1 LSLGLNLKL
10 NKTDFYYLIRLFIS
24 ILIGVFVVKDKISEG
39 NIRQK
44 NKALIFNAA
53 KEEFVTYG
61 FKGASIKRIA
71 ERANIPRA
79 NIHYYFQDKTDLY
92 QQLLSNIIAVWNT
105 DYDTLNADQEPKVAL
120 RAYIRAKVMHSK
132 NDPYSSRIFASEL
145 IHGAPVLN
153 DYLNNDFKAW
163 LQSKVA
169 VIDIWIEKGL
179 IDKVNPHHLLFL
191 IWSSTQ
197 HYADFNV
204 QVLAALDKE
213 TMSDD
218 DFEAVVVSLTQI
230 ILKGCGIE

>member
-1 LSLGLNLKL
+1 M
-10 NKTDFYYLIRLFIS
+10 
-24 ILIGVFVVKDKISEG
+24 SEG

-53 KEEFVTYG
+53 KKEFVTYG

-71 ERANIPRA
+71 ERANIARA

-92 QQLLSNIIAVWNT
+92 QQLLSNIIEIWNE
-105 DYDTLNADQEPKVAL
+105 DYDTLNADQEPKIAL
-120 RAYIRAKVMHSK
+120 STYIRAKVMHSK
-132 NDPYSSRIFASEL
+132 DDPDSSRIFASEL

-153 DYLNNDFKAW
+153 DYLNTDFKVW
-163 LQSKVA
+163 LQSKVT
-169 VIDIWIEKGL
+169 VIDTWIEQGL

-213 TMSDD
+213 SMEDN
-218 DFEAVVVSLTQI
+218 DFEEVVASLTQI
-230 ILKGCGIE
+230 ILKGCGIN

>member
-1 LSLGLNLKL
+1 MSLIFIFQHANL
-10 NKTDFYYLIRLFIS
+10 LF
-24 ILIGVFVVKDKISEG
+24 LIGVIVAQAKTTEG

-44 NKALIFNAA
+44 NKALIFSAA
-53 KEEFVTYG
+53 KQEFVTHG

-71 ERANIPRA
+71 ERAEIARA

-92 QQLLSNIIAVWNT
+92 QQLLSNIIEVWNS
-105 DYDTLNADQEPKVAL
+105 DYDTLNVDHEPKVAL
-120 RAYIRAKVMHSK
+120 SAYIRAKVMHSK

-153 DYLNNDFKAW
+153 DYLNSDFKIW

-169 VIDIWIEKGL
+169 VIDTWIEQGL

-204 QVLAALDKE
+204 QVIAALDKE
-213 TMSDD
+213 EMSDN
-218 DFEAVVVSLTQI
+218 DFEDVVGSLTKI
-230 ILKGCGIE
+230 ILKGCGIN

>member
-1 LSLGLNLKL
+1 M
-10 NKTDFYYLIRLFIS
+10 
-24 ILIGVFVVKDKISEG
+24 VKDKISEG